1 MRNLLV
7 PQSKSARHEA
17 IRRLLG
23 AERIFARDGR
33 TQKAG
38 AYIGTQEDLCR
49 ALAREG
55 FRVTQAT
62 LSRDLQQLGAVRVS
76 APEGTIY
83 ELPAA
88 PGKGSARL
96 PELSDLVASVAEN
109 DSLVVVRTR
118 AGAASAVALAID
130 TARLPECL
138 GTLAGDDTIFATPV
152 RGVPVRKL
160 SRKLRNLFGREMS

>member
-7 PQSKSARHEA
+7 SQGKSARHEA
-17 IRRLLG
+17 IRRLL
-23 AERIFARDGR
+23 ES
-33 TQKAG
+33 QH
-38 AYIGTQEDLCR
+38 IGTQEDLCR

-62 LSRDLQQLGAVRVS
+62 LSRDLQQLGALRVS
-76 APEGTIY
+76 QPAGTAY

-88 PGKGSARL
+88 PAQGTARL
-96 PELSDLVASVAEN
+96 PELSDLVTSVGEN

-118 AGAASAVALAID
+118 PGAASAVALAID
-130 TARLPECL
+130 TAKLPECL

-160 SRKLRNLFGREMS
+160 SRKLRNLFGRELS

>member
-1 MRNLLV
+1 MRNLQV
-7 PQSKSARHEA
+7 VQSKSARHEA
-17 IRRLLG
+17 IRRVLE
-23 AERIFARDGR
+23 AER
-33 TQKAG
+33 
-38 AYIGTQEDLCR
+38 IGTQEDLCR

-83 ELPAA
+83 ELPSAPA
-88 PGKGSARL
+88 PGTGRL
-96 PELSDLVASVAEN
+96 PELSELVTSVAEN

-118 AGAASAVALAID
+118 PGAASAVALAID
-130 TARLPECL
+130 TASLPECL
-138 GTLAGDDTIFATPV
+138 GTLAGDDTIFATAV

-160 SRKLRNLFGREMS
+160 SRKLRNLFGRELS

>member
-1 MRNLLV
+1 MRNLQI

-17 IRRLLG
+17 IRRLLES
-23 AERIFARDGR
+23 ER
-33 TQKAG
+33 
-38 AYIGTQEDLCR
+38 IGTQEDLCR

-55 FRVTQAT
+55 VRVTQAT
-62 LSRDLQQLGAVRVS
+62 LSRDLQQLGALRVS
-76 APEGTIY
+76 QPEGTVY
-83 ELPAA
+83 GLPEPAA
-88 PGKGSARL
+88 RGTARL
-96 PELSDLVASVAEN
+96 PELSDLVTSVAEN

-160 SRKLRNLFGREMS
+160 SRKLRNLFGRELS

>member
-17 IRRLLG
+17 IRRLLS
-23 AERIFARDGR
+23 AER
-33 TQKAG
+33 
-38 AYIGTQEDLCR
+38 IGTQEDLCR

-88 PGKGSARL
+88 AGKGTARL